1 MKRILALLLCLALAL
16 SLCACGKK
24 DDPASPEGEALAASG
39 KEGWSMHYLPLPG
52 QMAYASGMCADGT
65 YLYLAGMGSDG
76 HNAVGRYDGESFISY
91 EVPEDLEVLS
101 DCFPTGDGG
110 LGVLGGPD
118 EYDWIMEHDIGE
130 PCPKALLLY
139 DGEGKLLSRQD
150 LSPALEE
157 IGRLGKSEGESGTA
171 NFILRAA
178 AWFDGCLYLAG
189 DNLIFQLDS
198 SLQISRTF
206 SDFNNFR
213 CFAASPQGLL
223 ILNYFYDGQ
232 DNWMQVQRLASSGG
246 EPEVLFR
253 SHTGDYE
260 DSLDLFSIGYTP
272 EGELLLDVVNDR
284 ICKAA
289 PPSGAGETLFS
300 YYEAGLQGDRMVSTP
315 IFPWSGGYL
324 LSGFGD
330 ELVCL
335 QYGPLP
341 EKTPLEM
348 WIDEADFNLLVP
360 YLQRYNLGD
369 SPWLVRYQLVT
380 DEQQASAELAAG
392 RGADLYTF
400 AGDSFMGWSNTTVFE
415 ELSPYMAASGRSRA
429 DFLPS
434 LIEAV
439 NPGEEMYSV
448 PLGFI
453 LASFYQDTAVLPDPN
468 ASLTD
473 ALALPQVQSGELRVL
488 PASSYTG
495 RLDLFP
501 DGFNRDSLFDWMA
514 TVYMGIHV
522 NEANGSCDFAGQDY
536 VNLLESCA
544 ALPKSA
550 FSQSIAPDDAPSVY
564 RYVNTDS
571 VWGASIYRNFFGD
584 DYSLKNAL
592 GSLFS
597 LSTVLAVS
605 SGSEHKDGAWD
616 FIDYCLSS
624 PLGASQE
631 QISVLNATLD
641 AQIERL
647 ASGKVQFAEAV
658 TPEDAAKFRELL
670 DDTHAVAGEH
680 PELLAVLREEAQ
692 RFFAGQV
699 TAEEAAAASQNRAA
713 LYMAERFG

>member
-1 MKRILALLLCLALAL
+1 MRRILALLLSLALAL

-24 DDPASPEGEALAASG
+24 DDPAPPEGAPLAASG

-52 QMAYASGMCADGT
+52 GMAYANSMCADGT

-76 HNAVGRYDGESFISY
+76 HNAVGRSDGESFTPY

-118 EYDWIMEHDIGE
+118 EYNWGMEHGLDAI
-130 PCPKALLLY
+130 CPKALLLY
-139 DGEGKLLSRQD
+139 DGTGKLLSRKD
-150 LSPALEE
+150 LTPVLEE
-157 IGRLGKSEGESGTA
+157 IGRLGKSEGESGPA
-171 NFILRAA
+171 NFILRDA

-189 DNLIFQLDS
+189 DQFVFQLDS
-198 SLQISRTF
+198 DLQLPRNFSGFSLLPCLTV
-206 SDFNNFR
+206 
-213 CFAASPQGLL
+213 SPLGLL
-223 ILNYFYDGQ
+223 ALAYSYDGQ
-232 DNWMQVQRLASSGG
+232 NGSLRVQRLSSSGG
-246 EPEVLFR
+246 EPETLFTVPADR
-253 SHTGDYE
+253 VNDTVA
-260 DSLDLFSIGYTP
+260 IGCTP
-272 EGELLLDVVNDR
+272 EGELLLDVYSDR

-289 PPSGAGETLFS
+289 PPDSFGETLFDFS
-300 YYEAGLQGDRMVSTP
+300 AAGLRYGDTSP
-315 IFPWSGGYL
+315 ILPWAGGYL

-341 EKTPLEM
+341 EKTPLTM
-348 WIDEADFNLLVP
+348 WVSGVDEGPLSTF
-360 YLQRYNLGD
+360 LQRYNLSD
-369 SPWLVRYQLVT
+369 SPWLVRSET
-380 DEQQASAELAAG
+380 ISDEQEASAELAAG
-392 RGADLYTF
+392 RGPDLYAF
-400 AGDSFMGWSNTTVFE
+400 AGDGFLGWSDTTVFE
-415 ELSPYMAASGRSRA
+415 ELSPYMAASGRSKA

-453 LASFYQDTAVLPDPN
+453 LASFYQNTAILPDPN
-468 ASLTD
+468 ASL
-473 ALALPQVQSGELRVL
+473 AGAYALPQVQSGELRVL
-488 PASSYTG
+488 PESSYTG
-495 RLDLFP
+495 WLDLFP
-501 DGFNRDSLFDWMA
+501 VGFTRDSLFDWLA
-514 TVYMGIHV
+514 TVYMGTHV
-522 NEANGSCDFAGQDY
+522 DELQGSCDFDSQDY

-544 ALPKSA
+544 AVKK
-550 FSQSIAPDDAPSVY
+550 SIAPDDAPSVY

-571 VWGASIYRNFFGD
+571 VWGAGIYRNFFGD
-584 DYSLKNAL
+584 DYSLDNAL

-597 LSTVLAVS
+597 LSSVLAVS

-624 PLGASQE
+624 PLGASQDS
-631 QISVLNATLD
+631 ISTLNGTLD
-641 AQIERL
+641 QQL
-647 ASGKVQFAEAV
+647 KLFASGKVQFAEDA
-658 TPEDAAKFRELL
+658 TPEDAAKFRALL

-680 PELLAVLREEAQ
+680 PELLAILREEAQ

-699 TAEEAAAASQNRAA
+699 TAQEAAAASQSRAA